1 YDSSQRSTEEEEEYI
16 FKKTHSHNF
25 NCFVGAL
32 SRVGI
37 YPSLTMELTA
47 GQWSAWKLWNAPGTL
62 SRPQPGLS
70 CRANESQSADPSYR
84 NVD

>member
-1 YDSSQRSTEEEEEYI
+1 MIPPKGQQKKKKKKKKKKKNISSKRPIATTSIASSE
-16 FKKTHSHNF
+16 HSL
-25 NCFVGAL
+25 G
-32 SRVGI
+32 
-37 YPSLTMELTA
+37 MELTA

>member
-1 YDSSQRSTEEEEEYI
+1 MIPPKGQQKKKKKKKKTI
-16 FKKTHSHNF
+16 FKKTHGHDF

-32 SRVGI
+32 SR
-37 YPSLTMELTA
+37 
-47 GQWSAWKLWNAPGTL
+47 WSAWKLWNAPGTL